1 MSNILSLNLTWS
13 KQQSNMYTE
22 ILHVNM
28 LYRVVVLPPHL
39 DWTNKYIHNRLCV
52 NFINLVL
59 IFLPLTPQPQQ
70 QSSES
75 SQTTLAPIP
84 SPPPQRAPILSPRLA
99 SVHSQ
104 PLYFALFLPT
114 EPSPSPSGHVCNPS
128 HTASTTDLT
137 DQQFSGAWSP
147 SRHPLSR

>member
-1 MSNILSLNLTWS
+1 MEQAI
-13 KQQSNMYTE
+13 KQ
-22 ILHVNM
+22 HV
-28 LYRVVVLPPHL
+28 YKDITCTHVVQGSSTSPISY
-39 DWTNKYIHNRLCV
+39 DWINEYIHNRLCV
-52 NFINLVL
+52 KCIINLVL
-59 IFLPLTPQPQQ
+59 ICLQLNLQPQQ

-84 SPPPQRAPILSPRLA
+84 SPPPQWAPILSPRLA
-99 SVHSQ
+99 FVHSQ

-114 EPSPSPSGHVCNPS
+114 EPSPSPSGHVCNLS

-137 DQQFSGAWSP
+137 NQQFSGAWAP